1 MKYLD
6 DNELAENTLIVYTSD
21 NGPENTW
28 KKRIELYDHH
38 SSGIYKEGKRSIYE
52 GGHRVPFLV
61 RWPKGVK
68 AGSTWNDPVCQTDLL
83 ATFAEMIG
91 ADLPDKAGED
101 SVSFYAALSGEEQEA
116 RAAMVHHGSNGRF
129 AVRNGDWKL
138 IMPHKKLR
146 LELYNVATD
155 KSESTNVLA
164 KHPEIA
170 AKLEKE
176 LTGIVA
182 NGRSTKGKAQP
193 NDGPKWW
200 SDLSWIIEK

>member
-1 MKYLD
+1 
-6 DNELAENTLIVYTSD
+6 
-21 NGPENTW
+21 
-28 KKRIELYDHH
+28 
-38 SSGIYKEGKRSIYE
+38 
-52 GGHRVPFLV
+52 
-61 RWPKGVK
+61 
-68 AGSTWNDPVCQTDLL
+68 
-83 ATFAEMIG
+83 
-91 ADLPDKAGED
+91 
-101 SVSFYAALSGEEQEA
+101 
-116 RAAMVHHGSNGRF
+116 
-129 AVRNGDWKL
+129 
-138 IMPHKKLR
+138 MPHKKLR